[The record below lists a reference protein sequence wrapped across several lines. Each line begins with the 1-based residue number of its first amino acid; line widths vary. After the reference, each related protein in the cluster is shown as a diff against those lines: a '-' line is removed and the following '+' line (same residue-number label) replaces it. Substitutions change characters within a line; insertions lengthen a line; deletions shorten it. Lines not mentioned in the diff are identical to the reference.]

1 MAGLAAGDCDDMEG
15 RSIDAPDPVEVGLVW
30 QRARAMRDTPDGQE
44 GPMDSSGQEEDG
56 TADPPTDSSSASS
69 SSADVLRNTNR
80 QRDLH
85 EQGKC
90 MPCGY
95 FSRKSDGCWK
105 GASCEFCHYC
115 NNKSYQTWK
124 RRERRQRKREA
135 AATPQEAGLEDHL
148 AEAETDDDEGGAMRW
163 Q

>member
-1 MAGLAAGDCDDMEG
+1 MDA
-15 RSIDAPDPVEVGLVW
+15 RSVDAPDLVEVGLVW
-30 QRARAMRDTPDGQE
+30 RRARAMRQTAGWPL
-44 GPMDSSGQEEDG
+44 GPMDSSGQEEQG
-56 TADPPTDSSSASS
+56 TASSSASS
-69 SSADVLRNTNR
+69 SSADVLRNSNR

-90 MPCGY
+90 LPCGY
-95 FSRKSDGCWK
+95 FSRKNDGCWK

-115 NNKSYQTWK
+115 DNKNYQTWK

-135 AATPQEAGLEDHL
+135 VAGLHEASPEDH
-148 AEAETDDDEGGAMRW
+148 AEGSDDDEGGAMRW

>member
-1 MAGLAAGDCDDMEG
+1 MAGLGAGDCEDMDA
-15 RSIDAPDPVEVGLVW
+15 RSMDAPDPFEVGLVW
-30 QRARAMRDTPDGQE
+30 QRARATRESADWQQG
-44 GPMDSSGQEEDG
+44 GPADSSGQSDQG
-56 TADPPTDSSSASS
+56 TAEPPTDSSSASS
-69 SSADVLRNTNR
+69 SSADVLRNSNR

-90 MPCGY
+90 LPCGY
-95 FSRKSDGCWK
+95 FSRKNDGCWK

-115 NNKSYQTWK
+115 DNKNYQTWK

-135 AATPQEAGLEDHL
+135 VAGLHEASPEDH
-148 AEAETDDDEGGAMRW
+148 AEGSDDDEGGAMRW